1 MPALAAITIN
11 DGQATPV
18 AHTFNPSGPDK
29 NGVNYLYDRSGGIAI
44 GFPAISIDLREPKPV
59 PAGAASVAN
68 RVYRATVKV
77 VLPVLEVT
85 SASTGT
91 GIQPAPTKAYDLI
104 ARSEFV
110 LPERSTLANRKDIL
124 AFVKNLLATA
134 TVTSLVQDLESI
146 Y

>member
-11 DGQATPV
+11 DGAATPV

-44 GFPAISIDLREPKPV
+44 GFPAISIDLREPA
-59 PAGAASVAN
+59 PATAGRSSSSE
-68 RVYRATVKV
+68 RVYRATAKV

-91 GIQPAPTKAYDLI
+91 GIQPAPTKAYDVVFK
-104 ARSEFV
+104 AEFI
-110 LPERSTLANRKDIL
+110 LPERSTLQNRKDVM
-124 AFVKNLLATA
+124 AFAKNLLATS
-134 TVTSLVQDLESI
+134 VLTSLVQDLESI